1 MTDAADYAAAGLLD
15 GLDSEARAARV
26 ALLENLTAAGVT
38 LTELRDAAAEDQL
51 IFIGAERLVGGGN
64 IYTMRTLAEES
75 GLDVSFLAEILRA
88 SGQAVPDTDELV
100 FGPGDLALV
109 KVAGAYRDIPGLTD
123 EDVLDVARTLTRGLR
138 PVAEQMR
145 SLALRLAITPGATE
159 AELAERYIGVAGA
172 LTPMLEP
179 LLGESMRLRLRDM
192 ARTEAV
198 TAAELSA
205 GALPGARNVGVCFAD
220 LVGFTSAGEHLGP
233 DQVSEI
239 ARRLEEVLDRA
250 VKPPVQMVK
259 TLGDGAML
267 VSPELP
273 ELVDAALALV
283 EAAAHDDN
291 LPDLRAGIAYG
302 PALSRAADWYGRP
315 VNLASRVSDVARPR
329 TVLAV
334 DTVREA
340 MRDGTF
346 AWSFAGPRTLKG
358 IREPVRLYRVR
369 KPAA

>member
-1 MTDAADYAAAGLLD
+1 
-15 GLDSEARAARV
+15 
-26 ALLENLTAAGVT
+26 
-38 LTELRDAAAEDQL
+38 
-51 IFIGAERLVGGGN
+51 
-64 IYTMRTLAEES
+64 
-75 GLDVSFLAEILRA
+75 
-88 SGQAVPDTDELV
+88 
-100 FGPGDLALV
+100 
-109 KVAGAYRDIPGLTD
+109 
-123 EDVLDVARTLTRGLR
+123 
-138 PVAEQMR
+138 
-145 SLALRLAITPGATE
+145 
-159 AELAERYIGVAGA
+159 
-172 LTPMLEP
+172 
-179 LLGESMRLRLRDM
+179 
-192 ARTEAV
+192 
-198 TAAELSA
+198 
-205 GALPGARNVGVCFAD
+205 
-220 LVGFTSAGEHLGP
+220 
-233 DQVSEI
+233 
-239 ARRLEEVLDRA
+239 
-250 VKPPVQMVK
+250 
-259 TLGDGAML
+259 ML